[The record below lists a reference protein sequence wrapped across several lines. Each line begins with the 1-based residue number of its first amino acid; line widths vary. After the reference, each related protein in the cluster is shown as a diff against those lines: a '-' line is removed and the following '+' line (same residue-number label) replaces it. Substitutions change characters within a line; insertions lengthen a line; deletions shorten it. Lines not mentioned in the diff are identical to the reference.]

1 MNWTLLEPVQVKG
14 GLHPLPVGMAGLMK
28 ISPHSD
34 LDPIECT
41 HGYNSDS
48 LSELLHWCIQ

>member
-41 HGYNSDS
+41 HGYNCDS
-48 LSELLHWCIQ
+48 LSELLHWCI